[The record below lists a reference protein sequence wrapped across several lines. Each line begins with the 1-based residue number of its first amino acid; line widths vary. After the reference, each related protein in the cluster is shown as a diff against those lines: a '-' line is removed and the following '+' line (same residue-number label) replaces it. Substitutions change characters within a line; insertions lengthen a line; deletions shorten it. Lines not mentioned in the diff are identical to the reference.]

1 MKYFL
6 WALRIIIGVLFI
18 FSGVVKAND
27 PLGLTYK
34 MDEIFEVW
42 NMNFMTH
49 YSEALSIL
57 MIAAEIV
64 CGFAMLVGNAFRLY
78 VTLLLGLNIFFTFLT
93 AYILY
98 SGKVKECGCFGDCIP
113 LSNTATFYK
122 DVVLLIIA
130 IILYV
135 NRNKVQ
141 PLFKSST
148 VNFSLNTAVVIFAF
162 GSQWYTLKHLPVH
175 DCLAYR
181 VGNNLWEKMQSE
193 PGATAPVF
201 QTTFVYEKN
210 GVKKEFTTENY
221 PWQDSTWKFVSSESK
236 LIKEGT
242 GQPKIPH
249 DFAFTD
255 SDGADQTEAILKAKG
270 YVFLWYMRKPE
281 ESSDLNVE
289 RIRTLAT
296 KAATLHIP
304 FYLLSSTGYDLVLPY
319 RQKWG
324 VMDVPMMT
332 LDYTISKTAIRTN
345 SGLMLMK
352 DGVVMNKWGNL
363 DYPKDMALDN
373 GKLEFK

>member
-57 MIAAEIV
+57 MIAFEII
-64 CGFAMLVGNAFRLY
+64 CGFAMLVGNAFRAY
-78 VTLLLGLNIFFTFLT
+78 VTLLLMLNVFFTFLT

-130 IILYV
+130 IILFV
-135 NRNKVQ
+135 NRNKVR
-141 PLFKSST
+141 PVFKNYT
-148 VNFSLNTAVVIFAF
+148 VNFSLGTLAVLFAF
-162 GSQWYTLKHLPVH
+162 GSQWYTLQHLPVH

-181 VGNNLWEKMQSE
+181 VGNNLWDKMQSE

-201 QTTFVYEKN
+201 QTTFVYEKD

-221 PWQDSTWKFVSSESK
+221 PWQDSTWKFVSSDSK

-255 SDGADQTEAILKAKG
+255 SDGTDQTEAILKAKG
-270 YVFLWYMRKPE
+270 YVFLWFVRAPDKMPVTNMDNLRN
-281 ESSDLNVE
+281 LMN
-289 RIRTLAT
+289 
-296 KAATLHIP
+296 KAATLRIP
-304 FYLLSSTGYDLVLPY
+304 FYLLSSAGYDVILPY
-319 RQKWG
+319 RKQWN
-324 VMDVPMMT
+324 VMGVPMMT

-345 SGLMLMK
+345 PGLMLMK
-352 DGVVMNKWGNL
+352 DGVVQAKWSYL
-363 DYPKDMALDN
+363 DYPKDMVLDN